1 MKEYYPALK
10 NSILFQ
16 GISQKELSAMLHCLS
31 AYEKTYDKG
40 EFLIQSGQAV
50 DSIGFILT
58 GSVMILKDDCWG
70 NRSIITKLKPGHLF
84 GEAYACSAGTLAAV
98 NVIACEHTA
107 VLFLNVRRITTVCSS
122 ACGFHTRLIR
132 NLLSVLANNALM
144 LNQKIEH
151 ISQRTTREKLLAYLS
166 EQALSTGAHSFSIP
180 FNRQELADYLC
191 VDRSAMSGELSRMQ
205 KEGILRFSKNHFTL
219 LNKELHFPEV

>member
-1 MKEYYPALK
+1 MKEYYPVLK

-16 GISQKELSAMLHCLS
+16 GISEKELTAMLRCLS
-31 AYEKTYDKG
+31 AYKKTFKKG
-40 EFLIQSGQAV
+40 EFLIQTGQTV
-50 DSIGFILT
+50 DSIGFILS
-58 GSVMILKDDCWG
+58 GSVMLLKDDCWG
-70 NRSIITKLKPGHLF
+70 NRSIITKLKPGNLF
-84 GEAYACSAGTLAAV
+84 GEAYACSAGTLAALSV
-98 NVIACEHTA
+98 TACEPAT

-166 EQALSTGAHSFSIP
+166 EQALSAGSSTFSIP

-219 LNKELHFPEV
+219 LNKELHFPES